1 MVVSPVYDGTLVNR
15 YLEQYAIEL
24 SAVAQVN
31 WRLAYNRYGW
41 LAGLSRGLEVQRLSR
56 LTNSI

>member
-1 MVVSPVYDGTLVNR
+1 MLKCNLR
-15 YLEQYAIEL
+15 AEL
-24 SAVAQVN
+24 DPSAVAQVN

-41 LAGLSRGLEVQRLSR
+41 LAGLSRGLEIQWLSR